1 MHRLFR
7 CCDRSDPG
15 FGETMHPRPRVV
27 SDTVL
32 VRSHIHH
39 VAAAL
44 WVGHLVV
51 ALLVGEDDQA
61 IALAVDLGDGLAEI
75 GPAVRLRVDDRVAQ
89 REAAA
94 GRGLYEP
101 VAEREELHPLAD

>member
-7 CCDRSDPG
+7 CRDPSDHG
-15 FGETMHPRPRVV
+15 FRETMHPRPRGV

-32 VRSHIHH
+32 VRSHVHH

-61 IALAVDLGDGLAEI
+61 IALAVDLRDGLADI
-75 GPAVRLRVDDRVAQ
+75 GPAVPLRVYDRDAQ
-89 REAAA
+89 LDAAPWSGPHA
-94 GRGLYEP
+94 PFSVPEN
-101 VAEREELHPLAD
+101 LHLR